1 MRADTGADG
10 IDALLGRP
18 DRHLGAAARLTRDGA
33 NLDDPLLNLRHL
45 QFKELFEQSRMRP
58 REHNLR
64 TAARA
69 LDLDDVGAHRVA
81 VVVRLIRQLLCRHEH
96 RLGAPDVHE
105 HIMPLDALD
114 DPRDDLR
121 GAVHVLLVDD
131 AALCLTQPLHDDL
144 LRRLCGNASE
154 VCRRHLD
161 LDHVADH
168 IVRIDG
174 SGLCKSNLR
183 DIALHL
189 IHHRLDGENME
200 CARLT

>member
-1 MRADTGADG
+1 
-10 IDALLGRP
+10 
-18 DRHLGAAARLTRDGA
+18 
-33 NLDDPLLNLRHL
+33 
-45 QFKELFEQSRMRP
+45 MRP
-58 REHNLR
+58 REHDLR
-64 TAARA
+64 ATARA

-131 AALCLTQPLHDDL
+131 ATLCLTQSLHDDL
-144 LRRLCGNASE
+144 LRRLCSNASE

-161 LDHVADH
+161 LDHVANH

-174 SGLCKSNLR
+174 SGLCKPNLR